1 MFYVSEIQEKA
12 PKQFQTLLQEEVYKA
27 LEKLQIPF
35 QRVATDPA
43 ITMED
48 CSVIEEKLNVKMVKT
63 LFLCNRKQTEFYLF
77 IIKGDKLFRSKEFGA
92 ALRISRVSF
101 APAQQLEEMLGL
113 KSALLQFSAVCWIR
127 KQGANRIGQG
137 TFDRA
142 MVRMQ
147 RRHQN
152 WVYEGEDY
160 GYMPE
165 ISSVYQTSF
174 FNSGGMRWDFIKTV
188 L

>member
-101 APAQQLEEMLGL
+101 APAQQLEKMLGTQIGAATIF
-113 KSALLQFSAVCWIR
+113 SSLLDQENKVQIVLDKELLTEQWYGCSD
-127 KQGANRIGQG
+127 G
-137 TFDRA
+137 TRT
-142 MVRMQ
+142 
-147 RRHQN
+147 
-152 WVYEGEDY
+152 
-160 GYMPE
+160 GYMKVRTMDICQKFLPFTKHPFLTAE
-165 ISSVYQTSF
+165 V
-174 FNSGGMRWDFIKTV
+174 
-188 L
+188 